1 MPYLEIDD
9 FRLYYEVQGNGPA
22 VVFLHGAG
30 GNHLSWWR
38 QIPYFSR
45 DYTCITLD
53 QRAFGRSVDKPDGPG
68 RRAFGSDLKQLLDH
82 LSISDVAIVAHSMG
96 GRTAAGFILRAQDP
110 AQRKVWALVL
120 SGTHGGV
127 VTPDSR
133 ELQEQLR
140 EQANGRS
147 LRERALS
154 PAFVAAEP
162 ELAYLYAQISRLN
175 PPRPED
181 FLAPIPGYL
190 GTTREAF
197 AERGIPVLFI
207 TGTEDEVMSPEAIR
221 IASKTLPDAHLVE
234 IPGAG
239 HSVYFERP
247 DLFNTAVAN
256 FLGTHAVAVEA

>member
-9 FRLYYEVQGNGPA
+9 FRLYYEVQGDGPA
-22 VVFLHGAG
+22 VAFLHGAG

-38 QIPYFSR
+38 QVPYFSR
-45 DYTCITLD
+45 DFTCITLD
-53 QRAFGRSVDKPDGPG
+53 QRAFGRSVDSPNGPG
-68 RRAFGSDLKQLLDH
+68 RRAFGSDLKELLDH
-82 LSISDVAIVAHSMG
+82 LGIGDVAIVAHSMG

-127 VTPDSR
+127 VTSRSR

-154 PAFVAAEP
+154 PSFVASEP
-162 ELAYLYAQISRLN
+162 ELAYLYSQISRLN
-175 PPRPED
+175 PRRPED

-197 AERGIPVLFI
+197 AERGLPVLFI
-207 TGTEDEVMSPEAIR
+207 TGTEDEVMSPEAVR
-221 IASKTLPDAHLVE
+221 IASETLPGARLVE
-234 IPGAG
+234 ITGAG
-239 HSVYFERP
+239 HSAYFERP
-247 DLFNTAVAN
+247 DVFNSAVGE
-256 FLGTHAVAVEA
+256 FLHQHAA